1 MKKTS
6 LFLVALLVLT
16 LLAGCANTPPAD
28 EPEESAWEFTIGG
41 KIFTI
46 EGLREME
53 SVTIELEKK
62 GEVNSYTGV
71 PLSALLTQ
79 AGITDFSSLT
89 LEAEDGYTADITQ
102 EEALHENSILC
113 YALDGED
120 LNSDKNAPLMFV
132 SEAASTKAW
141 VGKLKFIRVGE

>member
-6 LFLVALLVLT
+6 LFLAALLVLA
-16 LLAGCANTPPAD
+16 LLAGCANTPPTD
-28 EPEESAWEFTIGG
+28 EHEESAWEFTIGG
-41 KIFTI
+41 KEFTI
-46 EGLREME
+46 EGLRKME
-53 SVTIELEKK
+53 SVTIDLEKK

-71 PLSALLTQ
+71 PLSVLLTE
-79 AGITDFSSLT
+79 AGIKDFETLT

-102 EEALHENSILC
+102 EEALHAHSILC

-120 LNSDKNAPLMFV
+120 LSSDKNAPLMFV

-141 VGKLKFIRVGE
+141 VGKLKVIRVGE

>member
-6 LFLVALLVLT
+6 LFLVALLVLA
-16 LLAGCANTPPAD
+16 LLAGCANTPPTD
-28 EPEESAWEFTIGG
+28 EPEESAWEFTIGD
-41 KIFTI
+41 KDFTI
-46 EGLREME
+46 EGLRKME
-53 SVTIELEKK
+53 SVTIDLEKK

-71 PLSALLTQ
+71 PLSVLLTE
-79 AGITDFSSLT
+79 AGIADFESLT
-89 LEAEDGYTADITQ
+89 LEAEDGYSASITQ

-120 LNSDKNAPLMFV
+120 LSSEKNAPLMFV

-141 VGKLKFIRVGE
+141 VGKLKYVRVGE